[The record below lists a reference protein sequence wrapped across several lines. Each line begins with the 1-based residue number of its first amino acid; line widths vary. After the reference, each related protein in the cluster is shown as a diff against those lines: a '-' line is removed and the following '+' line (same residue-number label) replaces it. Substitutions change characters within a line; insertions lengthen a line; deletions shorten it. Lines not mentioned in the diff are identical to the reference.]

1 MTLLALLIF
10 IAANIA
16 DVLTTLAL
24 LKRGGYERNP
34 IYGKHPSAA
43 RLLAIKAA
51 SVAVVGFVLW
61 RYPSMWPV
69 GLGLAVVIAVVAFN
83 NHRLMR

>member
-1 MTLLALLIF
+1 MTLIALLAF
-10 IAANIA
+10 IAASVA
-16 DVLTTLAL
+16 DVLTTLSV

-43 RLLAIKAA
+43 RLWTIKAA
-51 SVAVVGFVLW
+51 SVAVVGFMAY
-61 RYPSMWPV
+61 RYPHLWPV
-69 GLGLAVVIAVVAFN
+69 IAGLGVAIALVAFN